1 MPPLTRQQFV
11 EHVLQIVRERFP
23 LVKVARSE
31 MHSFSL
37 RINGQVAPLE
47 NLYRLIK
54 LNPQDMRRH
63 IERWMVELLRAS
75 EGVPDRDAGF
85 EAVRERILPMVINS
99 RSSEVAVDTMVTQP
113 FLEDL
118 LIAYAIDHDRTIA
131 YLSRKQYA
139 LWKVDIDDLHQVAID
154 NLVTRSESIP
164 AHAAQDEDGSVNLVL
179 FQTMDG
185 YDASR
190 ILLPTL
196 HDRLRDHLGS
206 PFAAGIPNRDILIC
220 FRDDRD
226 LLNRVGPQI
235 AADYRSMPHQV
246 SDRLLL
252 VTADGIAPYP
262 D

>member
-85 EAVRERILPMVINS
+85 EAVRERVLPMVINS

-154 NLVTRSESIP
+154 NLVTRSESIQ